1 MRWPFKKT
9 IENNLIRSFETGLRM
24 VQVSLF
30 TRLHR
35 QYSATMPEEA
45 AKVMADLLAVME
57 THRNR
62 SELRLPDLGSK
73 FRSGP
78 QGQC

>member
-1 MRWPFKKT
+1 
-9 IENNLIRSFETGLRM
+9 M

-45 AKVMADLLAVME
+45 AKVMAAQVVNYLKGEDLLAVME